1 MLRSLGLFLLWA
13 TTSLAADRQEGNHQ
27 KDYFVMLTRTH
38 FDETHCNKQAQI
50 YIDTNIRQAI
60 DYATGGEINK
70 VTHHLEQENNNNRS
84 RKLRSGAPSTRRLN
98 WCNEGC
104 NCARV
109 EACQMM
115 YCTDS
120 CGGSSTCACDR
131 RRDLEEEDDEPRF
144 LPGGE
149 ESTFEFGSKVVSYH
163 GDDTCG
169 SWTPNDQGISHDEAE
184 SFLSC
189 HCEKALTLVAEALK
203 SKMNNT
209 CLGDYIS
216 LLCQVFL
223 E

>member
-13 TTSLAADRQEGNHQ
+13 TTSLAQQEGYHQ
-27 KDYFVMLTRTH
+27 KDYFVMLTRTMYN
-38 FDETHCNKQAQI
+38 ETHCNEKAQL
-50 YIDTNIRQAI
+50 YIDANIRQAME
-60 DYATGGEINK
+60 DATGGEINK
-70 VTHHLEQENNNNRS
+70 VTHHLVQQKHINDRT
-84 RKLRSGAPSTRRLN
+84 RKLRSAAPSTRKLN

-104 NCARV
+104 NCAKY
-109 EACQMM
+109 ESCQMM
-115 YCTDS
+115 YCTNT

-131 RRDLEEEDDEPRF
+131 RRDLEEDDDEPRF

-169 SWTPNDQGISHDEAE
+169 SWTPNDQGINHDEAE
-184 SFLSC
+184 NFLSC